1 MATLGQAQDAIAG
14 DLRGNLQAPRRWLL
28 ELHDR
33 GMTWRKIADYFGEK
47 RHQELWRYAM
57 LGRPPRRHRLRV
69 LLGLARP
76 RKTRVCPKC
85 GWPMK
90 E

>member
-28 ELHDR
+28 ELHE
-33 GMTWRKIADYFGEK
+33 GGKTWREIAAYFGEK
-47 RHQELWRYAM
+47 RHQELWRFAM

-69 LLGLARP
+69 LLGLVRP
-76 RKTRVCPKC
+76 RKPRLCPKC
-85 GWPMK
+85 GA
-90 E
+90 EVN